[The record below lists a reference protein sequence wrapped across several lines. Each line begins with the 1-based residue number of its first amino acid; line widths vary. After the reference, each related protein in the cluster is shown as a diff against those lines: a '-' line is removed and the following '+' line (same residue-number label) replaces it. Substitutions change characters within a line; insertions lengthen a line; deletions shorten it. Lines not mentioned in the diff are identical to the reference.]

1 MANSELLHQ
10 VPSRDEEANRFEQR
24 LRRELTEQHRK
35 LQLKARAIFAA
46 LKGRPGI
53 RSEEHLAQILAKV
66 TGDYESGKFLLEQ
79 LGAHRFIDYEHTVTL
94 GHLREQLLAQIER
107 PTMPDKLAADSAI
120 IAYHN
125 ILRVQAW
132 IGNIS
137 LVVERD
143 LFGQTPLDQIHGPTV
158 GEKLSEVLRRL
169 ELQIFPLLDRAH
181 RMLIRSLNF
190 LERRGFGQS
199 PAAVNVGRAAQVNV
213 ASLVANPHAPA
224 SRLSSDIPAY
234 SSPVE
239 PSRPT

>member
-10 VPSRDEEANRFEQR
+10 VPSRDEEGDRFEQR

-79 LGAHRFIDYEHTVTL
+79 LGAHRLIDYEHTVTL

-107 PTMPDKLAADSAI
+107 PTMPDQLAADTAI

-125 ILRVQAW
+125 ILRLQAW

-143 LFGQTPLDQIHGPTV
+143 LFGETPLDQIHGPTV
-158 GEKLSEVLRRL
+158 GEKLSEELRRL

-224 SRLSSDIPAY
+224 SRLSSDPI
-234 SSPVE
+234 E
-239 PSRPT
+239 

>member
-1 MANSELLHQ
+1 MRFDVSSGASLMAKSDSPRQLTCLD
-10 VPSRDEEANRFEQR
+10 DEADHFEQR
-24 LRRELTEQHRK
+24 VQFELTEQHRK

-79 LGAHRFIDYEHTVTL
+79 LGAHRLIDYEHTVTL

-107 PTMPDKLAADSAI
+107 PTMSDKLAADSAI

-125 ILRVQAW
+125 ILRLQAW

-158 GEKLSEVLRRL
+158 GEKLSEELRRL
-169 ELQIFPLLDRAH
+169 ELQIFPLLDRA
-181 RMLIRSLNF
+181 
-190 LERRGFGQS
+190 
-199 PAAVNVGRAAQVNV
+199 
-213 ASLVANPHAPA
+213 
-224 SRLSSDIPAY
+224 
-234 SSPVE
+234 
-239 PSRPT
+239 